1 MIDLATKDARLY
13 DSVRSSYLAS
23 IRVVAAK
30 LVLSIPDSRHERFRT
45 PTVEGELGIQFDSY
59 NGAAVFGSGH
69 DLDALNKKMP
79 KYLRYRYLCM
89 RI

>member
-1 MIDLATKDARLY
+1 M
-13 DSVRSSYLAS
+13 
-23 IRVVAAK
+23 
-30 LVLSIPDSRHERFRT
+30 
-45 PTVEGELGIQFDSY
+45 VEGELGIQFDSY

-69 DLDALNKKMP
+69 DLEALDKKMP